1 MMMVMVMMMVAMM
14 MVTMAMTT
22 MMKKSIGRAAWAC
35 LKVACWVSYCTHSYF
50 PYPLNSNSYEDDNDD
65 LDEVPIISLTL
76 SYYEDDYANIIILN
90 DMMVTKKVNT
100 LNKKVNTFN
109 PQ

>member
-1 MMMVMVMMMVAMM
+1 MMMVMVTM
-14 MVTMAMTT
+14 MAMTS
-22 MMKKSIGRAAWAC
+22 MMKKSFGRAAWAS
-35 LKVACWVSYCTHSYF
+35 LRVACWVSYCTHSYF
-50 PYPLNSNSYEDDNDD
+50 PYPLNSDSYEDDNDD

>member
-1 MMMVMVMMMVAMM
+1 MMVVMVTVMVATM
-14 MVTMAMTT
+14 MAMTSITT
-22 MMKKSIGRAAWAC
+22 MMKKSIRRAAWAC
-35 LKVACWVSYCTHSYF
+35 LRVACWVSYCTHSYF